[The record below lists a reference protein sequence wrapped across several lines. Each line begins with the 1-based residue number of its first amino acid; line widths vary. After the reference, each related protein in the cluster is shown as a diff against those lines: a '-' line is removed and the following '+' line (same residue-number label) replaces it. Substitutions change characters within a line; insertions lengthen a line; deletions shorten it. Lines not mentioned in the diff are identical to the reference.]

1 MTSMTTPILKR
12 LIEMCCRH
20 RFSWPH
26 SGLHGQAYQS
36 YQVCLICGVTYAY
49 DCSTM
54 QRTGRL
60 NTPVDH
66 HAGDGTGVSQR
77 HELGNG

>member
-1 MTSMTTPILKR
+1 MSDPFLKR

-26 SGLHGQAYQS
+26 NGVHGQAYQ
-36 YQVCLICGVTYAY
+36 VCLLCGATYAY

-54 QRTGRL
+54 RRTGRMVVA
-60 NTPVDH
+60 VDPRYQVSEQE
-66 HAGDGTGVSQR
+66 ATG
-77 HELGNG
+77 E